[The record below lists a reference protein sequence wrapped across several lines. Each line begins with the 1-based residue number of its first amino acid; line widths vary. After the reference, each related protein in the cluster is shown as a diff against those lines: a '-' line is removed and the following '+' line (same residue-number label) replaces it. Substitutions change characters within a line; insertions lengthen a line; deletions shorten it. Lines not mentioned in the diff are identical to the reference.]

1 MATDNAAYSDR
12 TSTTPRRRTRCIY
25 CGTRIHGA
33 APRHLSSNEMKAI
46 RRYAERLACRKHWRL
61 VLVDPELEYAVERL

>member
-1 MATDNAAYSDR
+1 
-12 TSTTPRRRTRCIY
+12 
-25 CGTRIHGA
+25 
-33 APRHLSSNEMKAI
+33 MKAI